1 MLKRRGM
8 MLVVMSLVMGVA
20 AAWAANNWVRT
31 QLGLMEETDVASDPI
46 MVAALEIPYG
56 TKVEARH
63 IKTLMMPAG
72 TAPDRA
78 VREAAQVEGMVATAD
93 IERGEILIQD
103 RFAEHESG
111 STLAALVQKDQR
123 AVTLRVDDVVGVAGF
138 LLPGNRVDV
147 LATRVD
153 RTTQRAM
160 TDTILTNLKVLAV
173 DQTAST
179 DNNEPVI
186 VRAVT
191 LEMSPSQSE
200 DLVKAKEEGK
210 IQLTLRNP
218 LAEDPVVVQEVAP
231 PPPPPRPVVRPPAPR
246 PPPETTITVIR
257 GTEVGQTKS
266 ES

>member
-1 MLKRRGM
+1 MFKRRGAI
-8 MLVVMSLVMGVA
+8 LLVMSLVMGVA
-20 AAWAANNWVRT
+20 AAWAANNWARN
-31 QLGLMEETDVASDPI
+31 QLGIAEQTDVPSDAI
-46 MVAALEIPYG
+46 MVAALEIAYG
-56 TKVEARH
+56 TKVESRH
-63 IKTLMMPAG
+63 IKPLLLPEG

-93 IERGEILIQD
+93 IARGEILLQD
-103 RFAEHESG
+103 RFAAHETG

-147 LATRVD
+147 LATRLD
-153 RTTQRAM
+153 RNTQRA
-160 TDTILTNLKVLAV
+160 TTETILTNLKVLAV

-179 DNNEPVI
+179 DKNEPVI

-200 DLVKAKEEGK
+200 DLVKAKEEGR

-218 LAEDPVVVQEVAP
+218 LAQDPVVVQAAP
-231 PPPPPRPVVRPPAPR
+231 PPPPPRPVVRAPR
-246 PPPETTITVIR
+246 PPAQTTITVIR
-257 GTEVGQTKS
+257 GTETSETKPPG
-266 ES
+266 

>member
-1 MLKRRGM
+1 
-8 MLVVMSLVMGVA
+8 MSLIMGVA
-20 AAWAANNWVRT
+20 AAWAANNWVRN
-31 QLGLMEETDVASDPI
+31 QLGIAEQTDVPSDAI

-63 IKTLMMPAG
+63 IKPLLLPEG

-78 VREAAQVEGMVATAD
+78 IREAAQVEGMVATAD
-93 IERGEILIQD
+93 IARGEILLQD
-103 RFAEHESG
+103 RFAAHETG

-147 LATRVD
+147 LATRLD
-153 RTTQRAM
+153 RTTQRA
-160 TDTILTNLKVLAV
+160 TTETILTNLKVLAV

-179 DNNEPVI
+179 DKNEPVI

-191 LEMSPSQSE
+191 LEMSPAQSE
-200 DLVKAKEEGK
+200 DLVKAKEEGR

-218 LAEDPVVVQEVAP
+218 LAQDTVVVQAAP
-231 PPPPPRPVVRPPAPR
+231 PPPPPRPVVRAPR
-246 PPPETTITVIR
+246 PAAPPTITVIR
-257 GTEVGQTKS
+257 GTEASETKPPG
-266 ES
+266 